1 MTEPNLFRA
10 EARFSWARCIRVLLL
25 GAGSALLPPLAL
37 AIPTFGRDSNQVS
50 DRESTFVIWAAVSLS
65 VFAGIA
71 RALTEV
77 ASTNVIAFPLV
88 ALAICSL
95 PCLLLV
101 LCGER
106 PTFVLAMVD
115 GTISLTFFAVRVLG
129 FDLDSSTLLLWRLV
143 ALFLTG
149 MVLMLTPRGIT
160 ASHAA

>member
-1 MTEPNLFRA
+1 MNESN
-10 EARFSWARCIRVLLL
+10 RFSWARCIRVLLL
-25 GAGSALLPPLAL
+25 GAGSALLPTLAL

-50 DRESTFVIWAAVSLS
+50 DRESTFVLWAAVSLS

-77 ASTNVIAFPLV
+77 ASTNVMPFPLV

-143 ALFLTG
+143 ALALTG
-149 MVLMLTPRGIT
+149 TALMLTPRGIT